1 MVRRDPGRGGEIG
14 RRGVAEARDGEGSV
28 EVLPDLGDYPI
39 RDGPGVDPGDG
50 AVGVAAL
57 GDDDGGTE
65 RGERLRLEAE
75 RRGRVVVCGGGAG
88 EQAHQELVRRG
99 AVEPPVEVRR
109 EQAVD
114 AVDVARVQGLIQ
126 CADSGHAVST
136 LLQSFLRVSQ
146 FLKREREREIES
158 VVFVFVWREREKPE
172 GREAGNE
179 MEGK

>member
-1 MVRRDPGRGGEIG
+1 MRGDLGRGRREIG

-28 EVLPDLGDYPI
+28 EVFPDLGDYPI

-50 AVGVAAL
+50 ALGVASL
-57 GDDDGGTE
+57 GDDDGWPE

-75 RRGRVVVCGGGAG
+75 RRRCFGAG
-88 EQAHQELVRRG
+88 EKAHQELVRRR

-114 AVDVARVQGLIQ
+114 AVNVARVQGLIQ

-136 LLQSFLRVSQ
+136 LLQSCLSVSQ
-146 FLKREREREIES
+146 FLTVERVSERERKTEREKC
-158 VVFVFVWREREKPE
+158 VLFVWRERKRKNQKEKT
-172 GREAGNE
+172 G
-179 MEGK
+179 